1 MKKII
6 ASLTEWENFRIAE
19 NSARAP
25 YFVVFNWEI
34 YEKTIKNPFSSWW
47 WAGFAVAELL
57 KNEWCK
63 KFIAWKIW
71 DNLKTKLVEYDISFD
86 VKNNLTI

>member
-6 ASLTEWENFRIAE
+6 ASLVEGEDYEIAQ

-25 YFVVFNWEI
+25 YFIVFEDD
-34 YEKTIKNPFSSWW
+34 KFVKSIKNPFVSGW

-57 KNEWCK
+57 KEEWCE

-71 DNLKTKLVEYDISFD
+71 DNLKNMLEEYGIEYEE
-86 VKNNLTI
+86 K